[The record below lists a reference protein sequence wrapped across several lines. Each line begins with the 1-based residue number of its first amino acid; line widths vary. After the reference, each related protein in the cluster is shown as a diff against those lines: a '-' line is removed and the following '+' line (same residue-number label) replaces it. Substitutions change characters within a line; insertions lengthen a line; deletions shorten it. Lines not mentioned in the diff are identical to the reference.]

1 MNIYYF
7 SSTLFYY
14 FSFVLLEFPNLVYKR
29 GDWDTEMALQL
40 RNLSALTEER
50 EGSQHPYITQG
61 FLEPSKVIRM
71 CRHKLKLRESMWT
84 GGGVKSSWAISIST
98 KREAVAIS
106 LLFVSKANGR
116 KGWWHS
122 SVGRELMS
130 HTQISGFC
138 LPWGELG
145 VVTHADTWEET
156 GDSEVQRH
164 PSPHSEFKTSL
175 GNMRSCHH
183 IKNHGTKWSSYLCIF
198 QFIASFNSSKG
209 LSPIVPFQMPLSHPL
224 SPNKSIAQTRTC
236 LKHRMSFST
245 LQYLSLSVL

>member
-106 LLFVSKANGR
+106 LLFVFKADGR

-156 GDSEVQRH
+156 GDSEVQSH

-209 LSPIVPFQMPLSHPL
+209 LSPIVPFQMLWVIH
-224 SPNKSIAQTRTC
+224 
-236 LKHRMSFST
+236 
-245 LQYLSLSVL
+245 